1 MSESP
6 GLPGLQGLP
15 ETPETPGSFR
25 SSGSAKSSGTP
36 ALQLTDV
43 FKRWG
48 KVEVLRSVTLSVAAG
63 ERHAVIGPNGA
74 GKSTL
79 FHVISGLAS
88 PSGGRIQLEGRDIGG
103 LAPHVINRRG
113 LSRSFQ
119 VTNVFPRLTVIDN
132 LRCAASWSLGAGYAF
147 WRRASTQRLIN
158 ERADDLAQRL
168 GLHADRAR
176 LAGELTYAQQRALEL
191 GMAIATD
198 ARVLLLD
205 EPTAGMNRS
214 EAARMVDLVRDA
226 AAGRSLLIIEHDMT
240 VVFALADRLS
250 VLVQGEVIA
259 TGAPDVVRQDPGV
272 RAAYLGHAPPGE
284 RQAAQGDR
292 SHADDKAT
300 P

>member
-1 MSESP
+1 MTRAIQRGVGEIAADAALGGGRPS
-6 GLPGLQGLP
+6 
-15 ETPETPGSFR
+15 R
-25 SSGSAKSSGTP
+25 VSSGAPAAPAAP

-43 FKRWG
+43 SKRWG
-48 KVEVLRSVTLSVAAG
+48 KVDVLRSVSLSVAAG

-79 FHVISGLAS
+79 FHVISGLTS
-88 PSGGRIQLEGRDIGG
+88 PTRGRIQLDGRDIGG

-147 WRRASTQRLIN
+147 WRRASTQRPIN
-158 ERADDLAQRL
+158 DRADHLADRL
-168 GLHADRAR
+168 GLHADRLR

-205 EPTAGMNRS
+205 EPTAGMNRA
-214 EAARMVDLVRDA
+214 EAARMVELVRGA
-226 AAGRSLLIIEHDMT
+226 AAGRSLLIIEHDMD

-259 TGAPDVVRQDPGV
+259 SGAPDVVRQDPAV
-272 RAAYLGHAPPGE
+272 RAAYLG
-284 RQAAQGDR
+284 QARDGDGGTV
-292 SHADDKAT
+292 SSLHGKGPAA
-300 P
+300 

>member
-1 MSESP
+1 MAHDVARIS
-6 GLPGLQGLP
+6 
-15 ETPETPGSFR
+15 R
-25 SSGSAKSSGTP
+25 SSGSPGSFGSAESSGTP
-36 ALQLTDV
+36 ALQLTGV
-43 FKRWG
+43 SKRWG
-48 KVEVLRSVTLSVAAG
+48 KVEVLRSVTLSVSAG

-88 PSGGRIQLEGRDIGG
+88 PSGGRILLEGRDIGG

-147 WRRASTQRLIN
+147 WRHASTQGPIN
-158 ERADDLAQRL
+158 ERADALAHRL
-168 GLHADRAR
+168 GLHADRRR

-272 RAAYLGHAPPGE
+272 RAAYLGHIPPGE
-284 RQAAQGDR
+284 SQAAQGNR

>member
-1 MSESP
+1 MTRAIQRGVGEIAADAAKGGGRPS
-6 GLPGLQGLP
+6 
-15 ETPETPGSFR
+15 R
-25 SSGSAKSSGTP
+25 VSSGAPAAP

-43 FKRWG
+43 SKRWG
-48 KVEVLRSVTLSVAAG
+48 KVDVLRSVSLSVAAG

-79 FHVISGLAS
+79 FHVISGLTS
-88 PSGGRIQLEGRDIGG
+88 PTRGRIQLDGRDIGG

-147 WRRASTQRLIN
+147 WRRASTQRPIN
-158 ERADDLAQRL
+158 DRADHLANRL
-168 GLHADRAR
+168 GLHADRLR
-176 LAGELTYAQQRALEL
+176 LAGKLTYAQQRALEL

-205 EPTAGMNRS
+205 EPTAGMNRA
-214 EAARMVDLVRDA
+214 EAARMVELVRGA
-226 AAGRSLLIIEHDMT
+226 AAGRSLLIIEHDMD

-259 TGAPDVVRQDPGV
+259 SGAPDVVRQDPAV
-272 RAAYLGHAPPGE
+272 RAAYLG
-284 RQAAQGDR
+284 QARDGDGGTV
-292 SHADDKAT
+292 SSLHGKGPAA
-300 P
+300 

>member
-1 MSESP
+1 MAHDVTRIS
-6 GLPGLQGLP
+6 
-15 ETPETPGSFR
+15 R
-25 SSGSAKSSGTP
+25 SSGSPGSFGSAESSGTP
-36 ALQLTDV
+36 ALQLTGV
-43 FKRWG
+43 SKRWG
-48 KVEVLRSVTLSVAAG
+48 KVEVLRSVTLSVFAG

-147 WRRASTQRLIN
+147 WRRASTQGPIN
-158 ERADDLAQRL
+158 ERADDLAHRL
-168 GLHADRAR
+168 GLHADRTR

-272 RAAYLGHAPPGE
+272 RAAYLGHIPPGE
-284 RQAAQGDR
+284 SQAAQGNR
-292 SHADDKAT
+292 SHADHKAT